1 MAKSQQ
7 TFNKKEKEKNRLKKQ
22 KEKQQ
27 RREERKANAKKG
39 GSLDDMIAYVDANGN
54 IIDTP
59 PDPAEKEKIDPSTIE
74 LSIPRKEQSEDD
86 PIRTGIV
93 EFFNDTKGFGF
104 IKDLD
109 SKEKI
114 FVHVNNLKEEIR
126 EGNKVSFE
134 IEQGMKGPNAVRVS
148 KIQ

>member
-74 LSIPRKEQSEDD
+74 LSIPRKEESEDD

-148 KIQ
+148 KI

>member
-54 IIDTP
+54 ITDTP

-74 LSIPRKEQSEDD
+74 VSIPRKEEGDDD

-93 EFFNDTKGFGF
+93 EFFNDAKGFGF

-114 FVHVNNLKEEIR
+114 FVHVNNTEEEIR

-134 IEQGMKGPNAVRVS
+134 VEQGLKGPNAIRVS
-148 KIQ
+148 KI

>member
-74 LSIPRKEQSEDD
+74 ISIPRKEESEEDL
-86 PIRTGIV
+86 IRTGIV
-93 EFFNDTKGFGF
+93 EFFNDAKGFGF

-109 SKEKI
+109 SREKI
-114 FVHVNNLKEEIR
+114 FVHVNNLKEEIK
-126 EGNKVSFE
+126 EGNRVSFE
-134 IEQGMKGPNAVRVS
+134 VEQGLKGPNAVRVS
-148 KIQ
+148 KI